1 MLQLEEEKTSP
12 TAIKVVGVGGA
23 GMNAVNRMIT
33 AELRG
38 VDFVVINT
46 DEQVLKTS
54 AAPEQL
60 AIGQKTTRGM
70 GAGGDPDI
78 GLKAAMED
86 RDRVSQILKGADMVF
101 ITAGMGGGTG
111 TGAAPIVA
119 QVAKEMGALTVG
131 VVTMPFA
138 MEGGKR
144 MELARRGLEALREKV
159 DTLIT
164 IRNDSIFKV
173 IDQSTP
179 VDVAFRLVDE
189 ILLNAVKGISDLI
202 NTAGLVNVDFADVR
216 SIMDETGD
224 AIMGAGEGVGENRV
238 ADAVNQAIHNALLEE
253 TSIEGANALL
263 INVCGGEDMSITEWK
278 DVSELITRQVDPRAN
293 IIIGLTIDRAL
304 RERIRVTVIATGFHM
319 GFGAEAGEDSAAE
332 FKEQSL
338 PRAVGD
344 DSPRMPATPAH
355 MRGTES
361 HGPAHPTS
369 AAASRPSRP
378 APRPTSTGAGT
389 GTGNAA
395 GAPDWMNHGGAAQS
409 TPVARPRSEAMGQ
422 PSAVR
427 GAESTGRTNVRP
439 RGEVEAQAVAM
450 SGDLSD
456 LNDGMDQL
464 ADLTDLDEL
473 PQYIPEQP
481 ARNAGRK
488 AGVDMDD
495 LEIPAYLRRRNR
507 G

>member
-1 MLQLEEEKTSP
+1 MLHLEEEDRTSP
-12 TAIKVVGVGGA
+12 TVIKVVGVGGA

-33 AELRG
+33 ADLRG
-38 VDFVVINT
+38 VDFIVINT
-46 DEQVLKTS
+46 DEQVLRKS
-54 AAPEQL
+54 AAEERI
-60 AIGQKTTRGM
+60 AVGQKTTRGM

-86 RDRVSQILKGADMVF
+86 RDRILQALKGADMVF

-119 QVAKEMGALTVG
+119 QVAREVGALTVG

-144 MELARRGLEALREKV
+144 MDFARRGLEALREKV

-173 IDQSTP
+173 IDQMTP

-216 SIMDETGD
+216 SIMGETGD

-238 ADAVNQAIHNALLEE
+238 GEAVNQAINNALLED
-253 TSIEGANALL
+253 TSIDGATALL

-278 DVSELITRQVDPRAN
+278 DVSELITRQVDPTAN
-293 IIIGLTIDRAL
+293 IIIGLTIDKAL
-304 RERIRVTVIATGFHM
+304 RERIRVTVIATGF
-319 GFGAEAGEDSAAE
+319 GRGASAAYPE
-332 FKEQSL
+332 EQEL

-344 DSPRMPATPAH
+344 GRSAPGESWKNYDGASRAPAPS
-355 MRGTES
+355 RES
-361 HGPAHPTS
+361 HPVVSIRSPE
-369 AAASRPSRP
+369 P
-378 APRPTSTGAGT
+378 APRPAGRPTSSGT
-389 GTGNAA
+389 SLPPGSRARLEYGDDPDVPRRP
-395 GAPDWMNHGGAAQS
+395 APTNR
-409 TPVARPRSEAMGQ
+409 V
-422 PSAVR
+422 PS
-427 GAESTGRTNVRP
+427 
-439 RGEVEAQAVAM
+439 VEAEPADA
-450 SGDLSD
+450 DLTE
-456 LNDGMDQL
+456 
-464 ADLTDLDEL
+464 LTDLDEL
-473 PQYIPEQP
+473 ADYIPERP
-481 ARNAGRK
+481 ARKPK
-488 AGVDMDD
+488 ADIDLDD

>member
-1 MLQLEEEKTSP
+1 MLQLEEERTSP
-12 TAIKVVGVGGA
+12 TTIKVVGVGGA
-23 GMNAVNRMIT
+23 GMNAINRMIA

-38 VDFVVINT
+38 VDFIVINT

-144 MELARRGLEALREKV
+144 MELAHRGLEALREKV

-173 IDQSTP
+173 IDQTTP

-216 SIMDETGD
+216 SIMGETGD
-224 AIMGAGEGVGENRV
+224 AIMGAGEGVGESRV
-238 ADAVNQAIHNALLEE
+238 ADAVNQAIHNALLED
-253 TSIEGANALL
+253 TSIAGANALL

-278 DVSELITRQVDPRAN
+278 DVSELITQQVDPRAN

-304 RERIRVTVIATGFHM
+304 RERIRVTVIATGFNAAH
-319 GFGAEAGEDSAAE
+319 GRNAEPEPQA
-332 FKEQSL
+332 L

-344 DSPRMPATPAH
+344 SHSMHSGQPGPDSARGANAARPATRASHNGPEWMNHEAPAARPPVAGRQQADVSAGR
-355 MRGTES
+355 MSGAGRATPPAYSGTPIP
-361 HGPAHPTS
+361 GA
-369 AAASRPSRP
+369 RP
-378 APRPTSTGAGT
+378 APTAR
-389 GTGNAA
+389 
-395 GAPDWMNHGGAAQS
+395 NHSPA
-409 TPVARPRSEAMGQ
+409 EA
-422 PSAVR
+422 
-427 GAESTGRTNVRP
+427 E
-439 RGEVEAQAVAM
+439 AVAM
-450 SGDLSD
+450 TGNLADLSE
-456 LNDGMDQL
+456 MTE
-464 ADLTDLDEL
+464 LTDLDEL

-481 ARNAGRK
+481 IRNPVKK
-488 AGVDMDD
+488 AAIDMDD

-507 G
+507 N